1 VKLLQPAEQRH
12 VNTTTFEQQLASCA
26 LPTATFID
34 NFGSVRQLQNQFL
47 KLGSGDRTR
56 GQTAGPVFRFGLQC
70 HWCPLIG
77 QPIYKTREVLG
88 SAGSLACASVQAT
101 LPPLGGVAS
110 LGLPRLGNPGNRGME
125 ATLGLRA
132 PPTALQ
138 GLRSIVLSQVRRDS
152 GPAWEEKLLP
162 RGRAV

>member
-1 VKLLQPAEQRH
+1 LIQATKLAHIPVELLQPAKQRH

-26 LPTATFID
+26 LTPATFID
-34 NFGSVRQLQNQFL
+34 NFGSVRSVAKPDLDQATTHAV
-47 KLGSGDRTR
+47 R
-56 GQTAGPVFRFGLQC
+56 AGPVFRFGLQC
-70 HWCPLIG
+70 HWCTMIG

-88 SAGSLACASVQAT
+88 SAGSLACASAQAT

-132 PPTALQ
+132 SPTAL
-138 GLRSIVLSQVRRDS
+138 
-152 GPAWEEKLLP
+152 
-162 RGRAV
+162 

>member
-1 VKLLQPAEQRH
+1 MDQ
-12 VNTTTFEQQLASCA
+12 CA
-26 LPTATFID
+26 
-34 NFGSVRQLQNQFL
+34 L
-47 KLGSGDRTR
+47 KLGSADRTH
-56 GQTAGPVFRFGLQC
+56 GHSLSGIQVWFVALC
-70 HWCPLIG
+70 NLIG
-77 QPIYKTREVLG
+77 QPIYKAREVLETVG
-88 SAGSLACASVQAT
+88 SVACASVQAT